1 MPKEQPLITSFLK
14 KDGNTPPPRFNLP
27 GPIVRSI
34 ARQVREEKGKRN
46 QVKWEKEELIE
57 IGRRMSVATNLAAGI
72 RVWNQGEGNMQ
83 LSFIEKGTVCRQSS
97 EKLEDLPTFQ
107 KQMKKRS

>member
-14 KDGNTPPPRFNLP
+14 KDGTAPPPQFNLP

-34 ARQVREEKGKRN
+34 TRQVREVKGRRN

-72 RVWNQGEGNMQ
+72 RVWNQCEGNKR
-83 LSFIEKGTVCRQSS
+83 LAETTARHAVKLYTV
-97 EKLEDLPTFQ
+97 K
-107 KQMKKRS
+107 